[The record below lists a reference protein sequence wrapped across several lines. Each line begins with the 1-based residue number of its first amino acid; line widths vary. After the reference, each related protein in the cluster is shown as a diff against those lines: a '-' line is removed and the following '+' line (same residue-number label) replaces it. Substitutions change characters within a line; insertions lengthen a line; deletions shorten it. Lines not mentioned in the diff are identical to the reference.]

1 LLKKGYYENVER
13 LYFIDAM
20 ETERT
25 RVRCKTAPSFAH
37 LMETPSVFSF
47 FSYDFV
53 KAQIN

>member
-1 LLKKGYYENVER
+1 
-13 LYFIDAM
+13 M